1 MAWRVP
7 VAKPDIGEAE
17 IAAVHAVAASG
28 WITQGAKVRELEAA
42 FAQLCGTGHAVATTS
57 GTTALHVVLAALG
70 VGPGDEVITTPLSCI
85 ASANPILF
93 TGARPIFGD
102 VDPETYNLEARGIE
116 KCITS
121 RTRAILPVHLFGHPL
136 DLEPI
141 LELGRAH
148 GIPVIE
154 DACQATGARYEG
166 RAVGGLGTVGCFS
179 LYANKIV
186 TSGEGGM
193 IVTGDAMLA
202 ERMRAIRNFGQ
213 IPGEHFLHAFLGGNA
228 KMTDLQAAVGCAQ
241 VDKLEGYITR
251 RRSNVAS
258 LNAALEGLE
267 RMIERLPSERPY
279 ARSVYFGYHLLF
291 REPRVCARA
300 EAALHAAGIETR
312 PFFSLIP
319 AQAPYRDMGYSGA
332 DTPVAA
338 DLITRGLYVS
348 NSPDLTAEDRELI
361 ADTLRG
367 VARAEGLGA
376 ERHSRKA

>member
-1 MAWRVP
+1 MAWRIP

-102 VDPETYNLEARGIE
+102 VDPETYNLEAGGIE

-193 IVTGDAMLA
+193 IVTGDAALA
-202 ERMRAIRNFGQ
+202 ERLRAIRNFGQ

-241 VDKLEGYITR
+241 VGKLEGYIAR
-251 RRSNVAS
+251 RRANVAA
-258 LNAALEGLE
+258 LNSALQGLE
-267 RMIERLPSERPY
+267 RMIERLPGERPY

-300 EAALHAAGIETR
+300 EAAFHEAGIETR

-319 AQAPYRDMGYSGA
+319 AQAPYRDMGYRGA

-338 DLITRGLYVS
+338 DLITRGLYLS
-348 NSPDLTAEDRELI
+348 NSPGLSAEDRGLI

-367 VARAEGLGA
+367 VARAEGLG
-376 ERHSRKA
+376 

>member
-1 MAWRVP
+1 MAWRIP
-7 VAKPDIGEAE
+7 VAKPDIGQAE
-17 IAAVHAVAASG
+17 IEAVQAVVASG

-42 FAQLCGTGHAVATTS
+42 FARLCGTGHAVATTS

-93 TGARPIFGD
+93 TGARPVFGD
-102 VDPETYNLEARGIE
+102 VDPETYNLEADGIE
-116 KCITS
+116 KRITP

-136 DLEPI
+136 DLDPI

-148 GIPVIE
+148 GLPVIE
-154 DACQATGARYEG
+154 DACQATGARYKG

-179 LYANKIV
+179 LYANKII

-193 IVTGDAMLA
+193 IVTSDATLA
-202 ERMRAIRNFGQ
+202 DRMRAIRNFGQ
-213 IPGEHFLHAFLGGNA
+213 IPGEHFRHAFLGGNA

-241 VDKLEGYITR
+241 VGKLEGYITR
-251 RRSNVAS
+251 RRANVAA
-258 LNAALEGLE
+258 LNGALTGLE
-267 RMIERLPSERPY
+267 RMIERLPGERPY
-279 ARSVYFGYHLLF
+279 ARSVHFGYDLLF
-291 REPRVCARA
+291 REARLCERA
-300 EAALHAAGIETR
+300 DTALHAAGIETR

-319 AQAPYRDMGYSGA
+319 AQAPYRDMGYNAS

-348 NSPDLTAEDRELI
+348 NSPDLTAEERELI
-361 ADTLRG
+361 VETLRS
-367 VARAEGLGA
+367 VARSEGLI
-376 ERHSRKA
+376 

>member
-1 MAWRVP
+1 MAWRIP
-7 VAKPDIGEAE
+7 VARPDIGEAE
-17 IAAVHAVAASG
+17 IASVHAVAASG

-57 GTTALHVVLAALG
+57 GTTALHVVLGALG

-93 TGARPIFGD
+93 TGARPVFGD
-102 VDPETYNLEARGIE
+102 VDRETYNLEVGGIE

-121 RTRAILPVHLFGHPL
+121 RTKAILPVHLFGHPL
-136 DLEPI
+136 DLDPI
-141 LELGRAH
+141 LEMGRAH
-148 GIPVIE
+148 GLPVIE
-154 DACQATGARYEG
+154 DACQATGARYKG
-166 RAVGGLGTVGCFS
+166 RAVGGWGTVGCFS
-179 LYANKIV
+179 LYANKII

-193 IVTGDAMLA
+193 IVTGDATLA

-241 VDKLEGYITR
+241 AGKLEGYITR
-251 RRSNVAS
+251 RRANVAA
-258 LNAALEGLE
+258 LNSALEGLE
-267 RMIERLPSERPY
+267 RMIERLPGERPY

-291 REPRVCARA
+291 REPRVCART
-300 EAALHAAGIETR
+300 EAALHEAGIETR

-319 AQAPYRDMGYSGA
+319 DQAPYRDMGYRGA

-338 DLITRGLYVS
+338 DLITRGLYLS
-348 NSPDLTAEDRELI
+348 NSPDLTDEDRELI
-361 ADTLRG
+361 VDTLRG
-367 VARAEGLGA
+367 VARAEGLG
-376 ERHSRKA
+376 